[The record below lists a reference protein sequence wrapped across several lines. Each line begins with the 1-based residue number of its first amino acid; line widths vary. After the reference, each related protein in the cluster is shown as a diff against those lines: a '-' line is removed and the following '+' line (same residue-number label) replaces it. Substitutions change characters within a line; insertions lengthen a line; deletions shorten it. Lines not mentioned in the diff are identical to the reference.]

1 MTRYEGYSEDVL
13 SSPSSVIRYIFQFQD
28 LLAAAMNSPSD
39 GIENI
44 SMSKVSELVY
54 RSW

>member
-1 MTRYEGYSEDVL
+1 MMKCEGYCKDVL
-13 SSPSSVIRYIFQFQD
+13 SSPSSVIRYILQFQD

-54 RSW
+54 KSW